1 LSAENGLVV
10 MVVVVVVV
18 VVGGREEVVVV
29 AVGPLIKMLV
39 LNWPPPGRAD
49 VVIFSFLLDGL
60 ASLKLEELEEEDDDV
75 V

>member
-1 LSAENGLVV
+1 

-49 VVIFSFLLDGL
+49 VVIFSFLFDGL
-60 ASLKLEELEEEDDDV
+60 TSLELEEFEEEEEGV
-75 V
+75 VV

>member
-1 LSAENGLVV
+1 MSAENGLVV

-18 VVGGREEVVVV
+18 VVGGREEVVV

>member
-1 LSAENGLVV
+1 VV

-18 VVGGREEVVVV
+18 VVGGREEAVVV

-39 LNWPPPGRAD
+39 LNWPPPGSAD

-60 ASLKLEELEEEDDDV
+60 ASLKLEELEEDDDV

>member
-18 VVGGREEVVVV
+18 VVGGREEVVV